1 MEAIKERKKL
11 EKKYTKLCLKY
22 KHSLPTK
29 NGRIMSVSPTS
40 YYYNTDVN
48 PIAGDIPYFRKL
60 NEKAHYGIRLKI
72 EREVLEILQNCF
84 KGHFFQVKDKVLK
97 ISFEKLNII
106 FQRNSKKT
114 IKLDKYN
121 RLIKLLRRWGEESKN
136 CHYKINSAEKRL
148 SKKYE
153 N

>member
-1 MEAIKERKKL
+1 MELKERKKL

-22 KHSLPTK
+22 KHSLPSK

-40 YYYNTDVN
+40 YYYNTNVN

-72 EREVLEILQNCF
+72 EKEVLEILQDCF

-106 FQRNSKKT
+106 FQRNKKKT
-114 IKLDKYN
+114 LKLDKYN
-121 RLIKLLRRWGEESKN
+121 RLIKLLRRWGEESKT

>member
-1 MEAIKERKKL
+1 MKVIKERKKL

-22 KHSLPTK
+22 KHSLPSK
-29 NGRIMSVSPTS
+29 NGRIMSISPTS
-40 YYYNTDVN
+40 YYYDCGVN
-48 PIAGDIPYFRKL
+48 PQAGDVPYFREL
-60 NEKAHYGIRLKI
+60 NKKSHYGIRLKI
-72 EREVLEILQNCF
+72 EKEVLEILQDCF
-84 KGHFFQVKDKVLK
+84 KGHFFQVKDKVFK
-97 ISFEKLNII
+97 ISFENLNKI
-106 FQRNSKKT
+106 FQRNNKKT

-153 N
+153 K